1 MNTVHTT
8 ATEHHDVYRI
18 APPVRRRR
26 RLWPIVLVA
35 AVAAGVT
42 ALLVS
47 NYYEEQTIG
56 QRLDSAVAK
65 TERSMQGTASA
76 VAQGVQGTASV
87 VVENGARGV
96 DRAATALA
104 DTGITTNIKTA
115 LAADPA
121 LSALKID
128 VQTQD
133 GVVTL
138 TGPAP
143 DETSKDRATVLAS
156 APPGV
161 SRVDNQLV
169 VTPR

>member
-8 ATEHHDVYRI
+8 TEHHDTYRI
-18 APPVRRRR
+18 PPPVRRRR
-26 RLWPIVLVA
+26 SLWPLLIVALI
-35 AVAAGVT
+35 AAGIA

-47 NYYEEQTIG
+47 NYYEDRTIG
-56 QRLDSAVAK
+56 QRIDSVVA
-65 TERSMQGTASA
+65 TTGRS
-76 VAQGVQGTASV
+76 VQGTASTV
-87 VVENGARGV
+87 AENGARGV
-96 DRAATALA
+96 DRAAVALA
-104 DTGITTNIKTA
+104 DAGVTTNVKTA

-128 VQTQD
+128 VDTKD

-143 DETSKDRATVLAS
+143 DEAAKERATVLAS
-156 APPGV
+156 APAGV

-169 VTPR
+169 ITPR